1 MTKRI
6 LNEYDDTKKMLNV
19 LRNFKAPSKTNLT
32 ERRHEYSEQSS
43 QNLLSNQEYNGEE
56 DSEYENDQPQ
66 ENDNNDVD
74 VINDV
79 DVKLISSD
87 QGDMV
92 LTDEQKTAIS
102 GVIDSFRE
110 QVSQTAELDP
120 GFTFSPN
127 DIRLDG
133 VISELDL
140 NFTYITGQNAGL
152 YVNAEMLNVTQETMD
167 ILTKMLTYNKQITDS
182 LELMLRQRR
191 NN

>member
-1 MTKRI
+1 MARTI

-19 LRNFKAPSKTNLT
+19 LRNFKAPSKTNIT
-32 ERRHEYSEQSS
+32 ERRHYYNEQDDF
-43 QNLLSNQEYNGEE
+43 NGEDE
-56 DSEYENDQPQ
+56 SEGVYGSDQPQ
-66 ENDNNDVD
+66 ENEQNDVD

-87 QGDMV
+87 QVDMT

-102 GVIDSFRE
+102 GIIDSFRE
-110 QVSQTAELDP
+110 QVSQTAELEP

-127 DIRLDG
+127 EIRLDG
-133 VISELDL
+133 IIPEHDL

-152 YVNAEMLNVTQETMD
+152 YVNAEMLNITQEIMD
-167 ILTKMLTYNKQITDS
+167 TLTKMLTYNKQITDS

>member
-1 MTKRI
+1 MTKMT
-6 LNEYDDTKKMLNV
+6 LNEYDDTKKMLNI
-19 LRNFKAPSKTNLT
+19 LRNFKSPSKTNLT
-32 ERRHEYSEQSS
+32 ERRHDYAEQSS
-43 QNLLSNQEYNGEE
+43 QQFLSNDQSGSDEE
-56 DSEYENDQPQ
+56 AYDSDQPQ

-87 QGDMV
+87 ENDMV

-102 GVIDSFRE
+102 GIIDSFRD

-120 GFTFSPN
+120 GFTFSP
-127 DIRLDG
+127 DEIRLDG
-133 VISELDL
+133 IIPELDL

-152 YVNAEMLNVTQETMD
+152 YINAEMLNVTQETMD
-167 ILTKMLTYNKQITDS
+167 VLVKMLTYNKQITDA
-182 LELMLRQRR
+182 LDLILRQRK